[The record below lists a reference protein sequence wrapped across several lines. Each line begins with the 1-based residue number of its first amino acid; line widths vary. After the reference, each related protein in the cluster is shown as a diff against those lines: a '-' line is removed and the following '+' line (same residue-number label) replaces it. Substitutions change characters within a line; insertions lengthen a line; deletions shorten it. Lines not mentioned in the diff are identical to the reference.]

1 MMEFDTAVAKTAN
14 IKTLIVAVSRSS
26 LLWCFAV
33 VMIVL

>member
-26 LLWCFAV
+26 
-33 VMIVL
+33 